1 MLDLINLKMLYDIV
15 LLYVNEKFVLFVEE
29 GFYYVFVFFKM
40 NFVFVIV
47 RNLFIRF
54 LLGYLDKIYIVNFYY
69 WNFIGC
75 LILLNL

>member
-1 MLDLINLKMLYDIV
+1 MLDLINLKILYDIV

-40 NFVFVIV
+40 NFVFMIV

-75 LILLNL
+75 LI

>member
-29 GFYYVFVFFKM
+29 GIYYVFVFFKM
-40 NFVFVIV
+40 NFVFMIV

-75 LILLNL
+75 LI

>member
-1 MLDLINLKMLYDIV
+1 MLDLINLKILYDIV

-29 GFYYVFVFFKM
+29 GFYYVFVVFKM
-40 NFVFVIV
+40 NFVFMIV

-75 LILLNL
+75 LI